1 MSATGTSSKR
11 RTSGQRTHGGAGL
24 NGLIVVLV
32 LSVCGCA
39 THNHY
44 QAARPVSATLEIEV
58 QGQWRTVQRTVY
70 EYQENLTGQQPEKA
84 SEK

>member
-1 MSATGTSSKR
+1 MKKPVNVLNRLTRARCTFGGPRLSA
-11 RTSGQRTHGGAGL
+11 
-24 NGLIVVLV
+24 LIFAAALLV
-32 LSVCGCA
+32 GGCA

-70 EYQENLTGQQPEKA
+70 EYPENLKEDDK
-84 SEK
+84 

>member
-1 MSATGTSSKR
+1 MSASGNGWMT
-11 RTSGQRTHGGAGL
+11 RTTAPAMFGGSAL
-24 NGLIVVLV
+24 AALIVALV
-32 LSVCGCA
+32 LTVCGCA

-70 EYQENLTGQQPEKA
+70 EYPENSKEDDK
-84 SEK
+84 

>member
-1 MSATGTSSKR
+1 MKKPANVWRRFTNAPVLLFCAALCVSASS
-11 RTSGQRTHGGAGL
+11 
-24 NGLIVVLV
+24 
-32 LSVCGCA
+32 GCA

-70 EYQENLTGQQPEKA
+70 EYRENSKPETEDDK
-84 SEK
+84 